1 MSRFK
6 KHIFICTNER
16 APDDPKG
23 CCAAKNAREIAARFK
38 EELHRRGLKG
48 VMRANKAG
56 CLDLCELGPAVVVYP
71 EGVWY
76 KQVTP
81 DDVPEIITEHLLG
94 NRPVER
100 LRLHANDAAPQ
111 GQHGYGES

>member
-1 MSRFK
+1 MSRFE

-16 APDDPKG
+16 PPDNPKG
-23 CCAAKNAREIAARFK
+23 CCAAKQAQEIAARFK
-38 EELHRRGLKG
+38 DELHRRGLKSR
-48 VMRANKAG
+48 MRANKAG

-76 KQVTP
+76 QRVTL
-81 DDVPEIITEHLLG
+81 DDVPEIVEAHLLG

-100 LRLHANDAAPQ
+100 LRVREQDWRRLSAKK
-111 GQHGYGES
+111 EK